1 VQELFLFNMEVGKMR
16 ELSKSEVSLVSGGA
30 NYDTMDAGCFFANIY
45 LGLSPFGG
53 PVMIYGAV
61 FSWLGACHEYI
72 FDN

>member
-1 VQELFLFNMEVGKMR
+1 MR
-16 ELSKSEVSLVSGGA
+16 ELSKSEVSMVSGGDS
-30 NYDTMDAGCFFANIY
+30 NYDTMDAGCFFANIS

-61 FSWLGACHEYI
+61 FSWLGAYHEYI

>member
-1 VQELFLFNMEVGKMR
+1 MQGLFLFNMEVGKMR

-30 NYDTMDAGCFFANIY
+30 SYDTMDVGCYIASVN
-45 LGLSPFGG
+45 LGLSPFFG

-61 FSWLGACHEYI
+61 LNFFASCHEYI